1 MIEII
6 CAIIGLI
13 QGVLVALNKRS
24 NWIAYIVQMVLLF
37 VFSLINNLYGDAG
50 NSLIYIIFGIIGLIY
65 WGKNSNRKIK
75 NANTAERLIACA
87 LTFIFS
93 FGLFFVLRNT
103 DDPLPFLD
111 SFTTVTSFI
120 ATYFMVTKK
129 TDAWIVWFINDI
141 FYIIEYILLPDK
153 AIYLAILNLI
163 WTALAIYSYFNW
175 RKIKRAQEQ

>member
-6 CAIIGLI
+6 CAIIGLL

-93 FGLFFVLRNT
+93 FGLFFG
-103 DDPLPFLD
+103 
-111 SFTTVTSFI
+111 
-120 ATYFMVTKK
+120 
-129 TDAWIVWFINDI
+129 
-141 FYIIEYILLPDK
+141 
-153 AIYLAILNLI
+153 
-163 WTALAIYSYFNW
+163 
-175 RKIKRAQEQ
+175 KRESIPSMKFK

>member
-37 VFSLINNLYGDAG
+37 VFSLFNKLYGDAG
-50 NSLIYIIFGIIGLIY
+50 NSLVYIVFGITGLIY
-65 WGKNSNRKIK
+65 WGKSNDRKIK
-75 NANTAERLIACA
+75 NANTAERLIVCA
-87 LTFIFS
+87 LTFLFTLV
-93 FGLFFVLRNT
+93 LFFVLKST

-111 SFTTVTSFI
+111 SFTTVTSFV

-141 FYIIEYILLPDK
+141 FYIVEYILLPDQ

-163 WTALAIYSYFNW
+163 WTVLAVYSYFNW
-175 RKIKRAQEQ
+175 RKIMRSQQ